1 MRQRTASLLVLALL
15 TLLVVLL
22 VTNPPTVLLDP
33 GEYET
38 TTVSVHDDNGTK
50 LATVDVKLADT
61 PEKRQIGLR
70 RTDSLDEDEGM
81 LFVHPESDT
90 HTYHMRGV
98 SFPLDIVFVADN
110 GTITNIHH
118 ASASLRSYF
127 DRYRGEGK
135 YVLEV
140 ERDWTT
146 TRNIQQGDVLHI
158 PDNVTEGAKNGTNV
172 P

>member
-1 MRQRTASLLVLALL
+1 MRQRLALLLVLALL
-15 TLLVVLL
+15 TLLVFLL
-22 VTNPPTVLLDP
+22 VTSPPTILLDP

-61 PEKRQIGLR
+61 PEKRQVGLR

-110 GTITNIHH
+110 GTITEIHH
-118 ASASLRSYF
+118 ASASLWSYF
-127 DRYRGEGK
+127 DRYRGDGR

-140 ERDWTT
+140 NRNWTT
-146 TRNIQQGDVLHI
+146 NQNVNQGDVLHI
-158 PDNVTEGAKNGTNV
+158 PENVTETGR
-172 P
+172 